1 MIEFSTK
8 EERDFYLQCAI
19 SAMQGLQES
28 GKKISLVSD
37 LFPKETAKMAFKIA
51 DAMLNEYRD
60 RFVEKN
66 N

>member
-1 MIEFSTK
+1 MVEFSTK
-8 EERDFYLQCAI
+8 EERDFYLQCTIA
-19 SAMQGLQES
+19 AMQGLQES

-51 DAMLNEYRD
+51 DAMLNEYRE
-60 RFVEKN
+60 RLVEKN